1 MKKNLVSIVV
11 NCFNG
16 EKYLQ
21 KCLDSL
27 LRQKYQN
34 YEVIFVDNCS
44 KDKSAKIFK
53 NIKDKRFK
61 YFKTP
66 KKIKLYD
73 ARNFA
78 LKKCK
83 GNFISFLDVDD
94 WWDDKFLFSR
104 KKFFNSSSIYGF
116 SYSNCYHYYENTKK
130 YKKFYNQN
138 YPSGYITKDLLKYY
152 FVKNGT
158 FIIKKKVFNNYKF
171 NSYYNIIGDYDFI
184 LRISEK
190 FKAMAF
196 NDILVN
202 VRIHQSNFTHN
213 NRKIFFKEYK
223 KWLNEQDFNKII
235 YNENRDHL
243 INKLEYLR
251 LIHLLQKKKNIG
263 LFKDILFY
271 PSIFFKLKLLLV
283 YFTPIFMINF
293 KNRYF

>member
-61 YFKTP
+61 YFKTS

-94 WWDDKFLFSR
+94 WWDDKFLSSR

-158 FIIKKKVFNNYKF
+158 FIIKKKVFNNHKF
-171 NSYYNIIGDYDFI
+171 NSDYNIIGDYDFI

-202 VRIHQSNFTHN
+202 IRIHQSNFTHN
-213 NRKIFFKEYK
+213 NRKIFFREYK
-223 KWLNEQDFNKII
+223 KWLNEQDFNKIV
-235 YNENRDHL
+235 YNENKVHL

-251 LIHLLQKKKNIG
+251 LIHLLQKNKNIG

-271 PSIFFKLKLLLV
+271 PSIIFKLKLLLV
-283 YFTPIFMINF
+283 YFTPNFMIDF

>member
-16 EKYLQ
+16 EKYLH

-44 KDKSAKIFK
+44 KDKSAKIFI

-138 YPSGYITKDLLKYY
+138 YQADTLLK
-152 FVKNGT
+152 
-158 FIIKKKVFNNYKF
+158 
-171 NSYYNIIGDYDFI
+171 
-184 LRISEK
+184 
-190 FKAMAF
+190 
-196 NDILVN
+196 
-202 VRIHQSNFTHN
+202 
-213 NRKIFFKEYK
+213 
-223 KWLNEQDFNKII
+223 I
-235 YNENRDHL
+235 Y
-243 INKLEYLR
+243 
-251 LIHLLQKKKNIG
+251 
-263 LFKDILFY
+263 
-271 PSIFFKLKLLLV
+271 
-283 YFTPIFMINF
+283 
-293 KNRYF
+293 

>member
-1 MKKNLVSIVV
+1 M
-11 NCFNG
+11 
-16 EKYLQ
+16 
-21 KCLDSL
+21 
-27 LRQKYQN
+27 
-34 YEVIFVDNCS
+34 
-44 KDKSAKIFK
+44 
-53 NIKDKRFK
+53 
-61 YFKTP
+61 
-66 KKIKLYD
+66 
-73 ARNFA
+73 
-78 LKKCK
+78 
-83 GNFISFLDVDD
+83 
-94 WWDDKFLFSR
+94 
-104 KKFFNSSSIYGF
+104 
-116 SYSNCYHYYENTKK
+116 
-130 YKKFYNQN
+130 
-138 YPSGYITKDLLKYY
+138 
-152 FVKNGT
+152 KNGT

-223 KWLNEQDFNKII
+223 KWLNEQDFNKIV
-235 YNENRDHL
+235 YDENRDHL

>member
-1 MKKNLVSIVV
+1 M
-11 NCFNG
+11 
-16 EKYLQ
+16 
-21 KCLDSL
+21 
-27 LRQKYQN
+27 
-34 YEVIFVDNCS
+34 
-44 KDKSAKIFK
+44 
-53 NIKDKRFK
+53 
-61 YFKTP
+61 
-66 KKIKLYD
+66 
-73 ARNFA
+73 
-78 LKKCK
+78 
-83 GNFISFLDVDD
+83 
-94 WWDDKFLFSR
+94 
-104 KKFFNSSSIYGF
+104 
-116 SYSNCYHYYENTKK
+116 
-130 YKKFYNQN
+130 
-138 YPSGYITKDLLKYY
+138 
-152 FVKNGT
+152 KNGT
-158 FIIKKKVFNNYKF
+158 FIIKKKVFNKYKF
-171 NSYYNIIGDYDFI
+171 NSDYNIIGDYDFI

-202 VRIHQSNFTHN
+202 TRIHQSNFTHN

-223 KWLNEQDFNKII
+223 KWLNEQDFNKIV

>member
-21 KCLDSL
+21 QCLDSL

-171 NSYYNIIGDYDFI
+171 NSDYNIIGDYDFI

-202 VRIHQSNFTHN
+202 TRIHQSNFTHN

-223 KWLNEQDFNKII
+223 KWLNEQDFNKIV

-251 LIHLLQKKKNIG
+251 LIHLLQKKKNIS